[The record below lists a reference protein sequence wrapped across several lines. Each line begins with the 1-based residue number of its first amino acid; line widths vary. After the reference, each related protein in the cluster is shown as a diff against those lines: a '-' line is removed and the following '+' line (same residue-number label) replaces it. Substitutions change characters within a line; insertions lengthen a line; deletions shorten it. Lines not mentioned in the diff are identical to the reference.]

1 MMKMREAIARF
12 MYGRNGSDQ
21 IGYAALIAYS
31 VLMLVNVFTHSTI
44 VDAAEAVLVFYIF
57 FRLFSRNLGK
67 RRAENAKFVQ
77 FLDSFR
83 QPFQFSAKRLRE
95 IGTHRYRQCPQCKA
109 MLRLPRKVGK
119 HTAVCPR
126 CRNEF
131 TVRIQL

>member
-1 MMKMREAIARF
+1 MMRIREAIARF

-21 IGYAALIAYS
+21 ICYAALIAYS

-44 VDAAEAVLVFYIF
+44 VDAADTMLAVYIF
-57 FRLFSRNLGK
+57 FRMLSRNISR

-77 FLDSFR
+77 FLSAFK
-83 QPFQFSAKRLRE
+83 QSFQFSAKRFRE

-126 CRNEF
+126 CRHEF
-131 TVRIQL
+131 AVRIQL